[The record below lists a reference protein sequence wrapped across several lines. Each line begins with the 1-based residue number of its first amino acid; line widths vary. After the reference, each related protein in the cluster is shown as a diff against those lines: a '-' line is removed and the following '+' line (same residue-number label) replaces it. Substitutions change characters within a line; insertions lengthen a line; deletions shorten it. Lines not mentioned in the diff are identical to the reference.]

1 MASIVYLQ
9 LFPRYT
15 ESLVVSLINITK
27 EYTPIITLL
36 AWPCYYLLTNML
48 GVAGVFKGVF
58 NAGAIKVKL
67 VVDEVGPLGAGDTA
81 YERSHYTFYNAS
93 GEVFDEGK

>member
-1 MASIVYLQ
+1 
-9 LFPRYT
+9 
-15 ESLVVSLINITK
+15 
-27 EYTPIITLL
+27 
-36 AWPCYYLLTNML
+36 ML